1 MRQSVDQKHGALM
14 AVSNTYAAV
23 SLGSLAHLTKVP
35 NTIVI
40 LCFAFALNACS
51 AQQVQ
56 LSAPMTVASVDDGA
70 YQLVNPVTIR
80 APRTAPLTLKAGTT
94 WKQIG
99 TIERG
104 RVYDTSDQVVIV
116 NSFDVQEAAVVVDN
130 GMVVGYYLK
139 ISKTFVESD
148 PVAINL
154 ITKE

>member
-1 MRQSVDQKHGALM
+1 MNKFLR
-14 AVSNTYAAV
+14 T
-23 SLGSLAHLTKVP
+23 T
-35 NTIVI
+35 TIV
-40 LCFAFALNACS
+40 FVAVAFTACS

-56 LSAPMTVASVDDGA
+56 LSAPMTVTSIDEGV
-70 YQLVNPVTIR
+70 YQLVDTVTMR
-80 APRTAPLTLKAGTT
+80 APRTAPLTLRAGTT

-130 GMVVGYYLK
+130 GTLVGYYLK

-148 PVAINL
+148 PVPINL

>member
-1 MRQSVDQKHGALM
+1 MG
-14 AVSNTYAAV
+14 VSN
-23 SLGSLAHLTKVP
+23 SLVRISRFMKAIAIACSVVTLT
-35 NTIVI
+35 
-40 LCFAFALNACS
+40 ACS
-51 AQQVQ
+51 AQQLQ
-56 LSAPMTVASVDDGA
+56 LSAPMTVETIDGVEYRLTA
-70 YQLVNPVTIR
+70 PLTIR

-104 RVYDTSDQVVIV
+104 RVYDTTDQVVIV
-116 NSFDVQEAAVVVDN
+116 NSFDVQEAAVVVDD